1 MRRARGISALG
12 LPVIVSAILLA
23 PGVGRGDAHAAAN
36 VTFLAHQAVYELSL
50 KKTRGN
56 ATVNSA
62 NGRILYNFSGS
73 ECEGYTTEFRQVSQL
88 DTGENKTTLSDLRS
102 TSWEDG
108 DGKKYTFKVDTRMN
122 EADTTSVDGVAE
134 RSGNT
139 VTVKL
144 KQPQAKTFTI
154 EGAVFPTEQVKR
166 IIAAA
171 REGKSLLELV
181 VYDGSD
187 NGEKVYNTLTVIGQP
202 IPGDKAPAAPDATT
216 GNDAFKTKTRW
227 PVTVS
232 YYDRATKADSGEQ
245 TPVYAMS
252 FELFED
258 GVSRALTLDY
268 NDFVIAGAMDK
279 IDVRQTKPC
288 K

>member
-1 MRRARGISALG
+1 MRRARGISAVG

-23 PGVGRGDAHAAAN
+23 PGVGRGAAHAAPN
-36 VTFLAHQAVYELSL
+36 VSFLAHQAVYELSL

-56 ATVNSA
+56 ATVNSVR
-62 NGRILYNFSGS
+62 GRILYNFSGS

-102 TSWEDG
+102 TSWEDSE
-108 DGKKYTFKVDTRMN
+108 GKKYTFKVDTRMN
-122 EADTTSVDGVAE
+122 EGDTTSVDGVAE
-134 RSGNT
+134 RKGDT

-202 IPGDKAPAAPDATT
+202 IPGTKAPVVSDATT
-216 GNDAFKTKTRW
+216 DNEVFKSKTRW

-232 YYDRATKADSGEQ
+232 YYDQATKPDSGEQ

-279 IDVRQTKPC
+279 IDIRQTKPC

>member
-12 LPVIVSAILLA
+12 LPVMMSVIMLA
-23 PGVGRGDAHAAAN
+23 PGVGASGAYAAPS
-36 VTFLAHQAVYELSL
+36 VSFLAHQAVYELSL
-50 KKTRGN
+50 KRTRGN
-56 ATVNSA
+56 ANVNSA
-62 NGRILYNFSGS
+62 RGRILYNFSGS

-108 DGKKYTFKVDTRMN
+108 QGKKYTFRVDTRMN
-122 EADTTSVDGVAE
+122 EGDTTSVDGVAE
-134 RSGNT
+134 RKGNT

-166 IIAAA
+166 IIQAA

-187 NGEKVYNTLTVIGQP
+187 NGEKVYNTLAVIGQP
-202 IPGDKAPAAPDATT
+202 IPGDKPPAVPDATT
-216 GNDAFKTKTRW
+216 NNDTFKSQTRW

-232 YYDRATKADSGEQ
+232 YYDQATKPEAGEQ

-252 FELFED
+252 FELYED

-279 IDVRQTKPC
+279 IDVKQTKPC